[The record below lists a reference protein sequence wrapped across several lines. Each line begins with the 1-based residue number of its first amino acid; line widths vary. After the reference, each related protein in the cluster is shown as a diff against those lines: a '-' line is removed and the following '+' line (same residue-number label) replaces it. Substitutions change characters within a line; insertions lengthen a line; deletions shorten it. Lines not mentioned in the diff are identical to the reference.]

1 MVKDEAVEAGGLKL
15 QVLELRLRGG
25 TGMSAP
31 EEVGDVLPPLLNMS
45 VSLMEAAR
53 DRGERT
59 TEPGVML
66 GSSSMLFI

>member
-1 MVKDEAVEAGGLKL
+1 MKEDEAVDAGGLKL

-31 EEVGDVLPPLLNMS
+31 DEVGEVLPPVLNMS
-45 VSLMEAAR
+45 VSLMEAAKE
-53 DRGERT
+53 RGERT